1 MYHVRKLVKESDN
14 NSYAF
19 KYWCAEDTKYKMRL
33 NIPLDKYYKTTK
45 INHYNE
51 VYEKDEDHVVITL
64 DDEIKYTQINK
75 IKQEDKKEDKQEGKQ
90 GGKQWTKQ
98 WTKQEHIIII

>member
-14 NSYAF
+14 TSYAF
-19 KYWCAEDTKYKMRL
+19 KYQCAEDTKYKMRL

-51 VYEKDEDHVVITL
+51 DYEKDEDHVLITL
-64 DDEIKYTQINK
+64 DDEIEYTQINK
-75 IKQEDKKEDKQEGKQ
+75 IKQEDKQ
-90 GGKQWTKQ
+90 GNKRG
-98 WTKQEHIIII
+98 